1 MNKFSFLIIRKDSIL
16 NILNR
21 GGCNICEG
29 NTEYDGIRQKTSVQ
43 LIKEPQVSARKVTAK
58 AEKLGVE

>member
-1 MNKFSFLIIRKDSIL
+1 MRRN
-16 NILNR
+16 
-21 GGCNICEG
+21 
-29 NTEYDGIRQKTSVQ
+29 YDGIRQETSVQ